1 LTSPEPAVTAIL
13 VNWNG
18 RDWLPSVLGT
28 LRDQRGVDLRIVVV
42 DNASRDGSRTWLDNN
57 ASDATTIFSARN
69 EGFAGGVNRGLAA
82 VDTPWVLLINPD
94 VTLTESYLATVI
106 DQMARNPHVAS
117 ATGTLVLPD
126 GRIDSTGHVAYR
138 NGWAGNRDH
147 GLALDTARRRSPN
160 EVFGVCAAAAVYRTE
175 ALRDVELAADGVLGD
190 VFFAYLE
197 DVDLDWRLRWRGWSA
212 LHVPEALATHHLSG
226 TGARLHPFVRRHIVK
241 NYPALLTR
249 EYPTQWLARDAAN
262 ILLMG
267 GLMTAMYCTASP
279 SAILGFVDFVR
290 LLPRLREQRRRIR
303 ERRRISTVEMRR
315 WMQPCPYAEKSRL
328 GIAKVRART
337 A

>member
-1 LTSPEPAVTAIL
+1 MAPEPAVTAVL

-94 VTLTESYLATVI
+94 VTLAESYLATVI
-106 DQMARNPHVAS
+106 QQMAHNQHIAS

-147 GLALDTARRRSPN
+147 GVPLDALQRRSPN

-175 ALRDVELAADGVLGD
+175 ALRDVELAGDGVLGE

-212 LHVPEALATHHLSG
+212 LHVPEALATHHRSG
-226 TGARLHPFVRRHIVK
+226 TGARLRPFVRRHIIK

-249 EYPTQWLARDAAN
+249 EYPTQWLARDAAE
-262 ILLMG
+262 ILLMAL
-267 GLMTAMYCTASP
+267 LMTAMYCSASP
-279 SAILGFVDFVR
+279 SALLGFADFLR
-290 LLPRLREQRRRIR
+290 LLPRLLEQRRRIR
-303 ERRRISTVEMRR
+303 LRRRVSAAEIRR
-315 WMQPCPYAEKSRL
+315 WMQPYPYADKSRR
-328 GIAKVRART
+328 GMAKARART